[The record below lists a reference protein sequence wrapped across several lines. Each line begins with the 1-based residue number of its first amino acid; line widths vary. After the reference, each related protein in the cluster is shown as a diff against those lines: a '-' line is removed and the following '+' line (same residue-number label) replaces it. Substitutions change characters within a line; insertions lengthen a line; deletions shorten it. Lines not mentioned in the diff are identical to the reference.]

1 MSVAVVS
8 NPTVVNNYLGLLKG
22 LSLSD
27 KINLVAGL
35 VNEIA
40 TVTEEKKR
48 DDKKDV
54 ADRFFGAFQSDK
66 SAEEMID
73 EIRASRTFNRTVKP
87 F

>member
-1 MSVAVVS
+1 
-8 NPTVVNNYLGLLKG
+8 VNNYLGLLKG
-22 LSLSD
+22 LSLND

-40 TVTEEKKR
+40 TVTEETKR
-48 DDKKDV
+48 DNKKDV
-54 ADRFFGAFQSDK
+54 ADRFFGAFHSDK

-73 EIRASRTFNRTVKP
+73 EIRASRTFTRTVAS

>member
-1 MSVAVVS
+1 MSVAVAS
-8 NPTVVNNYLGLLKG
+8 NPTIVNNYLGLLRG
-22 LSLSD
+22 LSLND

-40 TVTEEKKR
+40 TVTVEKKQSN
-48 DDKKDV
+48 KKDV
-54 ADRFFGAFQSDK
+54 ADRFFGAFHSNK

-73 EIRASRTFNRTVKP
+73 EIQTSRTFTHTVAP